1 MNPEL
6 DSPVDWT
13 IRFVSEIPAAVALFD
28 RDRRYIAASEPWIGA
43 FGLRHRALAGRR
55 HDELCR
61 TGWEALEAVQRHAL
75 AGDTVADYH
84 LIDEAVAINPWSAIL
99 NARPPATPRAA
110 SPA

>member
-84 LIDEAVAINPWSAIL
+84 LIDEAVASTHG
-99 NARPPATPRAA
+99 RQSSTRDRTATPRAA